1 MSLAQVIHQ
10 TWAAADELTA
20 RIPAARFFTG
30 SVPPDTPLPYAQLL
44 PVAVTPVEYTSSR
57 NYLARER
64 LRISIWA
71 QGLAEALAIRTVVDD
86 LFHAL
91 PERNR
96 LQAHVTLF
104 HALPPGSSSPLV
116 LSIEQ
121 VAGQQQEQPEQVWRV
136 DLEYE
141 FLLQRQH
148 A

>member
-91 PERNR
+91 P
-96 LQAHVTLF
+96 
-104 HALPPGSSSPLV
+104 PGSSSPLV